1 MMNFVYIA
9 FGGALGAAFRYGIAG
24 IVQNMIPG
32 SFPWGTLCVNTIGS
46 LVIGLFWGLSELTYV
61 PSAVRLLFAVGF
73 LGSFTTFSTF
83 SLETFNLL
91 RDRETLLGLMNIGLN
106 NLLAILFVF
115 AGYFL
120 SRYPYSML
128 K

>member
-1 MMNFVYIA
+1 MMKFVYIA
-9 FGGALGAAFRYGIAG
+9 FGGAFGAAFRYGIAG
-24 IVQNMIPG
+24 IVQNMVPG

-46 LVIGLFWGLSELTYV
+46 LLIGIFWGLSELTSLS
-61 PSAVRLLFAVGF
+61 PAVRLFFAIGF
-73 LGSFTTFSTF
+73 LGSFTTFSTY

-91 RDRETLLGLMNIGLN
+91 RDRETILGLMNIGLN
-106 NLLAILFVF
+106 NLLAIMFVF

-120 SRYPYSML
+120 LRYSYSLL